1 MEKDIV
7 YYYEFP
13 IQSTID
19 KTQNKQN
26 KNKTTQ
32 KAQRLATRDK
42 TTNPRLYNTWQNH
55 ETGAI
60 LIPVKTQLTNVHHTL
75 LWLENTS

>member
-42 TTNPRLYNTWQNH
+42 TTNPRLYNT
-55 ETGAI
+55 
-60 LIPVKTQLTNVHHTL
+60 
-75 LWLENTS
+75 

>member
-19 KTQNKQN
+19 KTQNKQS
-26 KNKTTQ
+26 KTKTTQ
-32 KAQRLATRDK
+32 IAKK
-42 TTNPRLYNTWQNH
+42 TSNTWQNH
-55 ETGAI
+55 ESEAI
-60 LIPVKTQLTNVHHTL
+60 
-75 LWLENTS
+75 

>member
-19 KTQNKQN
+19 KTQNKQS

-32 KAQRLATRDK
+32 TAKK
-42 TTNPRLYNTWQNH
+42 TSNT
-55 ETGAI
+55 
-60 LIPVKTQLTNVHHTL
+60 
-75 LWLENTS
+75 

>member
-19 KTQNKQN
+19 KTQNKQS

-32 KAQRLATRDK
+32 IAKTLVTRDK
-42 TTNPRLYNTWQNH
+42 TTNPRLYNT
-55 ETGAI
+55 
-60 LIPVKTQLTNVHHTL
+60 
-75 LWLENTS
+75 